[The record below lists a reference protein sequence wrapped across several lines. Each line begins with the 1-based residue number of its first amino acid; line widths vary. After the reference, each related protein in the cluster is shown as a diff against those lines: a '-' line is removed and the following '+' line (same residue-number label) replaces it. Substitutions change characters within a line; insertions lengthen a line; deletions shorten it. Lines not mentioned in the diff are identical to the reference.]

1 MKEVKTALSRMGIY
15 YLLLAIN
22 IIPNANL
29 IPDSFP
35 TRNVSA
41 VYLLFLSVCL
51 VLHYAHRVS
60 PTGKLSAMVKAL
72 SWMGLL
78 MILLRGVKYSAFS
91 EVGVLARHTW
101 YAYYIPMLLSPTFL
115 FGAALLVSAKDDAR
129 IPKLWYGTL
138 ALTLVLIGLVLTN
151 DFHQLVF
158 RFRPGFE
165 DWDHSYSRG
174 LLFYF
179 ATVWQLLLYPASIII
194 LTVKCRI
201 GSAKRSAWI
210 LLIPF
215 AIGIWLLALLFAGK
229 MPLHI
234 IEFPEA
240 LIGTAA
246 VVLEGCMQLGLIP
259 TNTNYGKLFA
269 ACSLSAQITDQAGT
283 VVYASPSA
291 AKLTPEQFASPSGSR
306 LDGHTVLQ
314 KMPLPGGFG
323 FWQVDMTEQDR
334 LNGELEE
341 SGEALK
347 QEAELIRL
355 RGEMKERQAKVEQR
369 TQVYDAIAA
378 HTRAQAQ
385 AISALAKTARLSEDA
400 ALKESSR
407 NRIVFLGAY
416 IKRYANL
423 MLLSRESG
431 SVSAGELGLSV
442 SELLR
447 YLSFCG
453 IPGDLIRDAE
463 CDVPA
468 DAALAMFET
477 LESLL
482 EASLPSLRGVFVNL
496 SGQERLTFKI
506 TLEGIRDPDALLAAD
521 AWRNKLR
528 SNGVSAETQ
537 QEDNVIFICL
547 TPVKGGAGA

>member
-1 MKEVKTALSRMGIY
+1 MKEVKTALSRMGLY

-22 IIPNANL
+22 CIPNASVL
-29 IPDSFP
+29 PDSFP

-51 VLHYAHRVS
+51 VLYYAHRV
-60 PTGKLSAMVKAL
+60 PPAGKLSAMVKAL

-78 MILLRGVKYSAFS
+78 LILLRGVKYSAFAG
-91 EVGVLARHTW
+91 VGVLARHTW

-115 FGAALLVSAKDDAR
+115 FGIALLVSAKDDTR

-138 ALTLVLIGLVLTN
+138 TLAVVLIGFVLTN
-151 DFHQLVF
+151 DLHQLVF

-165 DWDHSYSRG
+165 NWDHDYSRG
-174 LLFYF
+174 FLFYL
-179 ATVWQLLLYPASIII
+179 ATAWQLALYPAAIVT

-201 GSAKRSAWI
+201 GSAKKSAWI

-234 IEFPEA
+234 IEFPET

-259 TNTNYGKLFA
+259 TNENYGKLFA
-269 ACSLSAQITDQAGT
+269 ACSLAGQITDHTGK
-283 VVYASPSA
+283 VIYASQSA
-291 AKLTPEQFASPSGSR
+291 AKLTPEQFAAPSGLR
-306 LDGHTVLQ
+306 IDEHTVLH
-314 KMPLPGGFG
+314 KMPVPGGIG
-323 FWQVDMTEQDR
+323 FWQVDMTGQDR
-334 LNGELEE
+334 LNEALAEA
-341 SGEALK
+341 GEALK
-347 QEAELIRL
+347 QETELIRL

-378 HTRAQAQ
+378 HTRPQAQ
-385 AISALAKTARLSEDA
+385 TIFTLAKSARLLEDA
-400 ALKESSR
+400 AFKDASR
-407 NRIVFLGAY
+407 NRIAFLGAY

-423 MLLSRESG
+423 MLLSQECG
-431 SVSAGELGLSV
+431 ELSAGELGLSV

-447 YLSFCG
+447 YLGFCG

-463 CDVPA
+463 CSVPA
-468 DAALAMFET
+468 DAALAMFEA
-477 LESLL
+477 LEKLL
-482 EASLPSLRGVFVNL
+482 EDHLSALQGVFVNL
-496 SGQERLTFKI
+496 SGQKTLTCKI
-506 TLEGIRDPDALLAAD
+506 TLEGLSGTDALSD
-521 AWRNKLR
+521 ANAWQNRLR
-528 SNGVSAETQ
+528 SAGVSAEAQ
-537 QEDNVIFICL
+537 QEDDVVFICL